1 MKIAITGA
9 NSSVG
14 KNLLAQITH
23 DPALEA
29 VAGVRS
35 ESAFASLPDSDR
47 IEPRTISYDDVAKLA
62 GAFQNSE
69 AVVHLAGIL
78 IESKHSKYESANVA
92 ATAAVVEA
100 AKQAGVNQ
108 LVFVSVVGADSGSA
122 NRYFKTKGEA
132 EKLIADSGL
141 SATILRTPLLLGP
154 GTAGADS
161 VMWAASQPKAKLL
174 GGGNYTMHPLDV
186 NDLSQAILNCC
197 RNPVAG
203 VRTLELV
210 GPDAILYRDLIK
222 QLAALKGNE
231 ITIATVPIWSAKLG
245 AAIGSRL
252 KGGGITPAVIDVITI
267 DEQVAHNGAEELGV
281 TLTPLQQTLKNI
293 LEQS

>member
-14 KNLLAQITH
+14 KNLLTQINN
-23 DPALEA
+23 DLSLEA

-35 ESAFASLPDSDR
+35 ESAFASLPSSER
-47 IEPRTISYDDVAKLA
+47 IDPRTISYDDVADLSM
-62 GAFQNSE
+62 AFQNCS

-78 IESKHSKYESANVA
+78 IESKHSKYEAANVD

-100 AKQAGVNQ
+100 AKQAGVSQ
-108 LVFVSVVGADSGSA
+108 LIFVSVVGADSTSP
-122 NRYFKTKGEA
+122 NRYFKTKGQA
-132 EKLIADSGL
+132 EKLIADSGI
-141 SATILRTPLLLGP
+141 SAVIIRTPLLLGP

-161 VMWAASQPKAKLL
+161 VKWAASQPKAKLL

-197 RNPVAG
+197 NNPVEG
-203 VRTLELV
+203 VRTFELV
-210 GPDAILYRDLIK
+210 GPDGILYRDLISK
-222 QLAALKGNE
+222 LAALKGND
-231 ITIATVPIWSAKLG
+231 ITIASIPVWTAKLG

-252 KGGGITPAVIDVITI
+252 KGGGNYPSRYRR
-267 DEQVAHNGAEELGV
+267 NYYR
-281 TLTPLQQTLKNI
+281 
-293 LEQS
+293 

>member
-14 KNLLAQITH
+14 KNLLTQISK
-23 DPALEA
+23 DPSLEA
-29 VAGVRS
+29 MAGVRS
-35 ESAFASLPDSDR
+35 ESAFTSLPESDR
-47 IEPRTISYDDVAKLA
+47 IHPRTISYGDVHDLSA
-62 GAFQNSE
+62 AFQDCDV
-69 AVVHLAGIL
+69 VVHLAGIL
-78 IESKHSKYESANVA
+78 IETKHSKYESANVD
-92 ATAAVVEA
+92 ATAAVVKA
-100 AKQAGVNQ
+100 AQQAGAKH
-108 LVFVSVVGADSGSA
+108 LIFVSVVGADIKST
-122 NRYFKTKGEA
+122 NRYFKTKGDA
-132 EKLIADSGL
+132 EQLIANSGI

-161 VMWAASQPKAKLL
+161 VKWAASQTKAKLL

-186 NDLSQAILNCC
+186 NDLSQAILNCS
-197 RNPVAG
+197 RNQVDE

-210 GPDAILYRDLIK
+210 GPEGILYRDLISK
-222 QLAALKGNE
+222 LAELKGND
-231 ITIATVPIWSAKLG
+231 ITIASVPIWTAKLG

-267 DEQVAHNGAEELGV
+267 DETVAHNGADELGV
-281 TLTPLQQTLKNI
+281 NLTPLQQTLTNI

>member
-14 KNLLAQITH
+14 KNLLTQITK
-23 DPALEA
+23 DPSLEA
-29 VAGVRS
+29 IAGVRS
-35 ESAFASLPDSDR
+35 ESAFASLPESDR
-47 IEPRTISYDDVAKLA
+47 IQPRTINYEDVPDLST
-62 GAFQNSE
+62 AFQDCDV
-69 AVVHLAGIL
+69 VVHLAGIL
-78 IESKHSKYESANVA
+78 IETKHSKYESANVD
-92 ATAAVVEA
+92 ATAAVVKA
-100 AKQAGVNQ
+100 AQQAGAKH
-108 LVFVSVVGADSGSA
+108 LIFVSVVGADNNSK
-122 NRYFKTKGEA
+122 NRYFKTKGDA
-132 EKLIADSGL
+132 EQLIANSGI

-161 VMWAASQPKAKLL
+161 VKWAASKPKAKLL

-186 NDLSQAILNCC
+186 NDLSAAILNCS
-197 RNPVAG
+197 RNQVDE

-210 GPDAILYRDLIK
+210 GPEGILYRDLISK
-222 QLAALKGNE
+222 LAELKGND
-231 ITIATVPIWSAKLG
+231 ITIASVPIWTAKLG

-267 DEQVAHNGAEELGV
+267 DETVAHKGADELGV
-281 TLTPLQQTLKNI
+281 NLTPLQQTLTNI